1 MGEILMKGET
11 RMSEDRNM
19 TIPKSDEAAK
29 ENNNKK
35 EPITQEE
42 SEYIEK
48 VFFEEDETV
57 RLRDG
62 KTYRIP
68 PLSVKDARRLMKL
81 LNTIDTAIII
91 SNLIA
96 EDGENDR
103 YDELMEVLLMAF
115 KPYYKHV
122 TVEYLAEYVDLVIA
136 KQIIDAMIGLNGL
149 KKLL

>member
-1 MGEILMKGET
+1 
-11 RMSEDRNM
+11 MSDDRNM
-19 TIPKSDEAAK
+19 VIPKSDEAAK
-29 ENNNKK
+29 ENDNKK

-42 SEYIEK
+42 ADYIEK

-68 PLSVKDARRLMKL
+68 PLGLKDARKLMKL

-91 SNLIA
+91 SNLMVA
-96 EDGENDR
+96 EGEEDDR

-122 TVEYLAEYVDLVIA
+122 TVEYLSEYVDLVIA

>member
-1 MGEILMKGET
+1 M
-11 RMSEDRNM
+11 EDRNM
-19 TIPKSDEAAK
+19 VIPKNEETEVK
-29 ENNNKK
+29 EEEVKETDKK

-42 SEYIEK
+42 ADYIEK

-68 PLSVKDARRLMKL
+68 PLGLKDARKLMKL
-81 LNTIDTAIII
+81 LNTIDTGIII
-91 SNLIA
+91 SNLMVMEG
-96 EDGENDR
+96 EDDDR

-122 TVEYLAEYVDLVIA
+122 TADYLAEYVDLVIA
-136 KQIIDAMIGLNGL
+136 KEIIDSMIGLNGL
-149 KKLL
+149 KKSL